1 MSTNALVAGRV
12 DTATATSGT
21 GLIDDIVTLS
31 SAVHEG
37 IWVDAALAG
46 VGTAMDAVAT
56 AIDPLGTLIAWGVGW
71 VLDHIDPLKS
81 WLNDLTGD
89 AGRVI
94 GFAQTWANA
103 AGALQEQAQFL
114 AYRVSADLAGMYGE
128 AVTAYQQQADR
139 LARAVGSLGTLGSAI
154 AGGLQLVS
162 TLVQVVHDLVRDTI
176 SQVIGSCTS
185 ALAWAATGVGI
196 PYAIT
201 VVSERAAALSAK
213 ISAKVTGLIRSI
225 GKLDTLLTKLDD
237 LMREVRSAFK
247 NLGGGGHPRDVD
259 PPPGRTYSMD
269 DGTPHTTRHASEQI
283 DTRDASWHSVNDSL
297 HDTDLFRSHGV
308 DPPWTRDQLV
318 DVINKPVGTLTPTEA
333 DLLTEI
339 RRRMVTGDPDAVFQ
353 KALPHD
359 QAQAYL
365 DNVTLPKGPAPDE
378 VRGFVTHA
386 PDTVHIGTPREVF
399 DNLRLDY
406 KDTEF
411 RARDE
416 TVRVIR
422 YQSDNA
428 VYDIPKSPVMGGTA
442 TDKLPFT
449 GNGFTGSADNVVP
462 EYKVHYAGESTT
474 MRAGAEMWEFTKSG
488 TERLVGVLRDGGWV
502 KVR

>member
-1 MSTNALVAGRV
+1 VSTNALVAGPV

-31 SAVHEG
+31 TAIHEG
-37 IWVDAALAG
+37 NWVDAALAG
-46 VGTAMDAVAT
+46 VGTALDAVAT
-56 AIDPLGTLIAWGVGW
+56 AIDPLGSLIAWGVGW

-94 GFAQTWANA
+94 GFAQTWANTSA
-103 AGALQEQAQFL
+103 ALQEQAQVL
-114 AYRVSADLAGMYGE
+114 LHRATSDLAGMYGE
-128 AVTAYQQQADR
+128 AVTAYQQRADH
-139 LARAVGSLGTLGSAI
+139 LAKAVSTLGTASAAI

-213 ISAKVTGLIRSI
+213 ISAKITGLIRSI
-225 GKLDTLLTKLDD
+225 GKLDTALTKLDD
-237 LMREVRSAFK
+237 LIRDIRSAFI
-247 NLGGGGHPRDVD
+247 NLGGSGRPRDVD
-259 PPPGRTYSMD
+259 LPLGRTYSME
-269 DGTPHTTRHASEQI
+269 DGTPHTTRHSSAQI

-297 HDTDLFRSHGV
+297 HDTDLFSSHGV

-318 DVINKPVGTLTPTEA
+318 EVINKPVGSLTPTEA

-365 DNVTLPKGPAPDE
+365 DNVSTARGPAPDE
-378 VRGFVTHA
+378 VRGFVTHT

-406 KDTEF
+406 ADTEF

-428 VYDIPKSPVMGGTA
+428 VYDVPKAPALGGTS
-442 TDKLPFT
+442 TDPLPFT
-449 GNGFTGSADNVVP
+449 GNGFTGSADNIVP
-462 EYKVHYAGESTT
+462 EYKLHYAGDSTT
-474 MRAGAEMWEFTKSG
+474 MRDGAEMWEFTTSG
-488 TERLVGVLRDGGWV
+488 TERLVGVLRDSAWV